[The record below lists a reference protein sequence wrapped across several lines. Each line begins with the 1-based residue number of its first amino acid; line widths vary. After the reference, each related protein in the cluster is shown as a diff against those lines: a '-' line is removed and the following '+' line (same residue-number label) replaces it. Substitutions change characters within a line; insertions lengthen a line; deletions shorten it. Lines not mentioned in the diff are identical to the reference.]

1 MRRLIYL
8 SLLALPIL
16 GTAQSFNQK
25 HVQATYVGTF
35 DPSAAQGVISQIYST
50 AAPSPDGESYKSHL
64 MEVKKAQ
71 NWRKF
76 PQSSQ
81 SFKTNSTVAP
91 SMGIRESIYR
101 YTPTGMPFPV
111 TAGIPND
118 NAMAISKDGILVAA
132 INSNF
137 WAYDIHKEE
146 LALPTVTGLYSL
158 QQIASGSVTENYYD
172 PKLIYDPTMDRFV
185 LVFLKDNDAANSKII
200 VCFSSSSDPADPW
213 YVYRLDGNP
222 LNNNRWTDF
231 PAIALSETGLVIT
244 GNLIIPGVSWQ
255 VGFDGSVIWH
265 LDKTA
270 GFAGGDVG
278 ATVYTQIKHNGKL
291 VRNLHPIRGHD
302 NISDRLQFLSNR
314 NFDDQNDT
322 IFFVTLEEG
331 STDTTIQVDALVSNM
346 PYGVPPNGKQADTD
360 LTDPTSGLQT
370 NDGRVLGAIQ
380 KDDWIQFVSTT
391 AHGNGPTAG
400 IYHGFIDLSGSDPKV
415 TGRVFWDDERD
426 YGYPNIAW
434 TGVHTSQIQCL
445 IGYNFTSV
453 QDNPGVGAVQLGNDT
468 TFSDPIDIINGTC
481 YVDRH
486 SDGYERWGD
495 YFAIQPMFD
504 QSGNIVPSEIWLSG
518 YYGDGPNQNRTV
530 VAQVFGN
537 DTTVT
542 LHADG
547 GKVYPVPAA
556 DGTMVHVEFNLDT
569 DQFVQG
575 HLYFSNGQYVQALA
589 GKNIPAGPAEIMVD
603 LASLAQ
609 GTYILKL
616 LGDGGFEKV
625 VKLVKH

>member
-8 SLLALPIL
+8 SLLALPFV
-16 GTAQSFNQK
+16 GTAQSFDQK
-25 HVQATYVGTF
+25 HVKATYVGTF
-35 DPSAAQGVISQIYST
+35 DPSAEQGVISQIYST
-50 AAPSPDGESYKSHL
+50 AAPSPDGESYKSYL
-64 MEVKKAQ
+64 MEVKKSQ
-71 NWRKF
+71 NWREF
-76 PQSSQ
+76 PQSTQ
-81 SFKTNSTVAP
+81 ALKTSGTVAP

-172 PKLIYDPTMDRFV
+172 PKLIYDPTVDRFV

-278 ATVYTQIKHNGKL
+278 ATVYTQIKHKGKL

-331 STDTTIQVDALVSNM
+331 TTDTTIQVDALVSNL

-400 IYHGFIDLSGSDPKV
+400 IYHGFIDLSGSAPKV
-415 TGRVFWDDERD
+415 TARVFWDDERD

-434 TGVHTSQIQCL
+434 TGVHTSQTQCL
-445 IGYNFTSV
+445 IGFNFTSV

-556 DGTMVHVEFNLDT
+556 DGTMVHVEFNLDR

-616 LGDGGFEKV
+616 VGDSGFDKV